1 MERKTKIEMYTEI
14 KALLTDKDQI
24 AFIENEIELVKR
36 KNSKKTL
43 TATQKANVE
52 FKNEILATL
61 TLDNPMTIRE
71 IQSANEA
78 LGGLSNQRVSALL
91 TQLIEANE
99 VERITEKRVSKFI
112 LKEED

>member
-52 FKNEILATL
+52 FKDEILATL
-61 TLDNPMTIRE
+61 STDNPMTIKE
-71 IQSANEA
+71 IQSANEVLA
-78 LGGLSNQRVSALL
+78 DLSNQRVSALL
-91 TQLIEANE
+91 TQLIEANK
-99 VERITEKRVSKFI
+99 VERVIEKRVSKFL
-112 LKEED
+112 LKED

>member
-52 FKNEILATL
+52 FKDEILVTL
-61 TLDNPMTIRE
+61 STDNPMTIKE
-71 IQSANEA
+71 IQSANEVLA
-78 LGGLSNQRVSALL
+78 DLSNQRVSALL
-91 TQLIEANE
+91 TQLIEVNK
-99 VERITEKRVSKFI
+99 VERVIEKRVSKFL
-112 LKEED
+112 LKED

>member
-14 KALLTDKDQI
+14 KALLTNKDQI

-52 FKNEILATL
+52 FKDEILATL
-61 TLDNPMTIRE
+61 TPDNPMTIKE

-78 LGGLSNQRVSALL
+78 LADLSNQRVSALL
-91 TQLIEANE
+91 TQLIEANK
-99 VERITEKRVSKFI
+99 VERVIEKRVSKFI
-112 LKEED
+112 LKED